1 MFSSHS
7 RSNTPKKEN
16 NKNQSNLPHDGV
28 KYIDYN
34 EKVQKILNELLDNFP
49 DISVIL
55 LSTSEGVPLLH
66 SLNPR
71 VPIDH
76 LPLDIL
82 HTKGATIFSSAAEM
96 GGKMGIGECRNM
108 LSMYANFTIMYI
120 NLFPFVVTVV
130 TEDVG
135 ANLGL
140 ISTLIERKLALP
152 LHVMAKAI
160 EGIAEEEA

>member
-1 MFSSHS
+1 MFSSQS
-7 RSNTPKKEN
+7 RSNIPKSEN
-16 NKNQSNLPHDGV
+16 NKDQSNLPREDA

-55 LSTSEGVPLLH
+55 LSNSEGVPLLH

-108 LSMYANFTIMYI
+108 LSM
-120 NLFPFVVTVV
+120 
-130 TEDVG
+130 
-135 ANLGL
+135 
-140 ISTLIERKLALP
+140 
-152 LHVMAKAI
+152 
-160 EGIAEEEA
+160 

>member
-1 MFSSHS
+1 MFSSQS
-7 RSNTPKKEN
+7 RSTSVKNDG
-16 NKNQSNLPHDGV
+16 KNQSGV
-28 KYIDYN
+28 VSDNTNIDYN

-49 DISVIL
+49 DVSAIL
-55 LSTSEGVPLLH
+55 LSTSDGVPLLH

-96 GGKMGIGECRNM
+96 GGKMGIGACRHI
-108 LSMYANFTIMYI
+108 LSMYANFTIIYV

-130 TEDVG
+130 TEDVS

-140 ISTLIERKLALP
+140 ISTLIERKLAVP
-152 LHVMAKAI
+152 LHVMGKAI
-160 EGIAEEEA
+160 ESIDDEEA